1 MPAAGP
7 AGLMAQ
13 LPTAAYAAS
22 SDAIDSV
29 RRSSSASSND
39 FALNAARIH
48 MINRLT
54 FRAAALCLVALL
66 AACSTTPPPA
76 PPVKT
81 VSAPHF
87 ETASF
92 AEMPAIEAADWLAGF
107 NAFRTSCT
115 ALRSK
120 PAWQSVCAKAD
131 ETPSELAQAF
141 FESNFTPWRVSVGQ
155 FEGET
160 LVAKKETGLATGY
173 YEPLL
178 QGSRERVPPY
188 IYPIYGV
195 PDDLLIIDLADLY
208 PSLKGLRLRGKLEG
222 RRVVPYDTRGEIQK
236 RSDMSRW
243 AIAWVDDPV
252 AAFFLQIQGSGRIAL
267 PDGSFMRVG
276 FADQNGYK
284 YRSIGNWLVQHEGLK
299 PHELSMQ
306 NIRAWAKKN
315 PAKVREALAQ
325 NPSFVFF
332 EERRGHPELGP
343 VGAQG
348 VHLTPLASVAVDPK
362 HWQLGT
368 PFILEVH
375 QSRPAL
381 DFVRPVV
388 AQDTGGAIK
397 GLIRVDY
404 FWGFGD
410 EAGREAGRQRSDA
423 SLWMLVPNGL
433 LPDDVRPA
441 RTSR

>member
-1 MPAAGP
+1 
-7 AGLMAQ
+7 
-13 LPTAAYAAS
+13 
-22 SDAIDSV
+22 
-29 RRSSSASSND
+29 
-39 FALNAARIH
+39 

-208 PSLKGLRLRGKLEG
+208 PSLKGLRLRGT
-222 RRVVPYDTRGEIQK
+222 TRAE
-236 RSDMSRW
+236 
-243 AIAWVDDPV
+243 
-252 AAFFLQIQGSGRIAL
+252 
-267 PDGSFMRVG
+267 
-276 FADQNGYK
+276 K
-284 YRSIGNWLVQHEGLK
+284 YRSAPTCRAGPLPGLTTRSPPSSCRFRAQGELPCLTAASCESALPTKTDTNTVQSATGSCSTKASSPTNCPCRTFEPGRKRIQPKFAKRSHR
-299 PHELSMQ
+299 
-306 NIRAWAKKN
+306 IRALFSLKSA
-315 PAKVREALAQ
+315 AAI
-325 NPSFVFF
+325 PSSVPSAHRACPS
-332 EERRGHPELGP
+332 RRLR
-343 VGAQG
+343 A
-348 VHLTPLASVAVDPK
+348 
-362 HWQLGT
+362 
-368 PFILEVH
+368 
-375 QSRPAL
+375 
-381 DFVRPVV
+381 
-388 AQDTGGAIK
+388 
-397 GLIRVDY
+397 
-404 FWGFGD
+404 
-410 EAGREAGRQRSDA
+410 
-423 SLWMLVPNGL
+423 
-433 LPDDVRPA
+433 
-441 RTSR
+441 